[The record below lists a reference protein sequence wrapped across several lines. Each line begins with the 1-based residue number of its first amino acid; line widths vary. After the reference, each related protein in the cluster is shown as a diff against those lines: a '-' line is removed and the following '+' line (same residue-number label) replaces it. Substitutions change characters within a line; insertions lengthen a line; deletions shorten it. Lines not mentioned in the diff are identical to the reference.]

1 MTQETP
7 LRPRFSRLLAVATAT
22 AIAGASVAAQAA
34 DLATIRI
41 AVGGAA
47 CLCYLPTVLAEQIGA
62 YKKAGLAIEIANLKG
77 GSQALTAVLG
87 GSADVVSGYFD
98 HTVVIQAKQ
107 KVLTAFVAYD
117 RLPGLVLA
125 ISPKASGIAS
135 LKDLVGKKVGVSAP
149 GSSTDFFLKYLLRK
163 NGDDPGSVAVIG
175 VGLDATAVASME
187 QGMVDAAVMLD
198 PAVTVL
204 ETKYPGLKLLSDTR
218 TEADTL
224 RVFGGQYPGGVLY
237 APPDWIAKHEKETQA
252 LADALVETLQF
263 LHAHSPEEIAAKM
276 PDEFVGPDK
285 KLYVAAL
292 KSAMAM
298 YSPTGLMDAKGAQ
311 AVLDLFSQS
320 DPDIAK
326 ANVDIAKTYTNRFA
340 AAAGAKLGIKD

>member
-1 MTQETP
+1 MAKIG
-7 LRPRFSRLLAVATAT
+7 LSGVLAAALIVGSS
-22 AIAGASVAAQAA
+22 IAAQAA
-34 DLATIRI
+34 DLTTIRI
-41 AVGGAA
+41 AVGGAG
-47 CLCYLPTVLAEQIGA
+47 CLCYLPTVLAEQLGA
-62 YKKAGLAIEIANLKG
+62 YKKNGLAIEIANLKG

-163 NGDDPGSVAVIG
+163 DGDDPASVAVIG
-175 VGLDATAVASME
+175 VGLDATAVAAME

-204 ETKYPGLKLLSDTR
+204 ETKYRDLKILSDTR

-224 RVFGGQYPGGVLY
+224 KVFGGQYPGGVLY

-252 LADALVETLQF
+252 LADAVVETLQWM
-263 LHAHSPEEIAAKM
+263 HAHSPEEIAAKM
-276 PDEFVGPDK
+276 PDELVGPDK

-298 YSPTGLMDAKGAQ
+298 YSPTGLMDEKGAQ

-320 DPDIAK
+320 DPEIAK
-326 ANVDIAKTYTNRFA
+326 AKVDLFKAYTNRFA
-340 AAAGAKLGIKD
+340 AAADAKLGIKN